1 MPRDWKGPFSRRLQ
15 VRASHRGQR
24 MAAARWANDRA
35 RRAALAALTPER
47 CQSHIVL
54 RVVVIRGESQV
65 AEAVIRDWDRPG
77 EARKKL
83 TAVLPEIG
91 RKWNKIQRENEE

>member
-15 VRASHRGQR
+15 VRASQRGQR

-47 CQSHIVL
+47 CQSNIVL

-65 AEAVIRDWDRPG
+65 AEAVVRDWDRPG
-77 EARKKL
+77 EAKRKIK
-83 TAVLPEIG
+83 AVLPEFG
-91 RKWNKIQRENEE
+91 TR